1 MDDSVKPQELL
12 LMKNEAIERINK
24 SLRYASIKRNAKT
37 ALFLGI
43 ASSGAII
50 SMPALA
56 VTAMGS
62 LAGLYIWDH
71 YQKR

>member
-1 MDDSVKPQELL
+1 MNNTP
-12 LMKNEAIERINK
+12 MNRINQ
-24 SLRYASIKRNAKT
+24 SLRTAAVKRNAKT

-50 SMPALA
+50 STPVLA

-62 LAGLYIWDH
+62 LAGLYAWD
-71 YQKR
+71 YFQKK